1 MAGLFDK
8 DLRILLQRKQAIVMF
23 LAIAVILGFS
33 TGGTFVVGYTT
44 FCLLILAVSTISYD
58 EFDNGFSFI
67 MTLPITRRSYVF
79 EKYILC
85 SICGVVAWIF
95 SVIVCICEN
104 QYKQVTV
111 VTEDL
116 LMEAAIMLPI
126 VLFIMDIMIP
136 VQIKYGSEKSRIVLI
151 SVMGI
156 VMIVGIGVKKAVEM
170 LDLPL
175 ESLFE
180 KLQSITEVQVLV
192 GSIIFI
198 IVATLLSFAISYRIM
213 NNKEF

>member
-1 MAGLFDK
+1 MAGLFYK
-8 DLRILLQRKQAIVMF
+8 DLKILLQRKQAIVMF

-111 VTEDL
+111 ITEDL

>member
-23 LAIAVILGFS
+23 LVIAVILGFS

-44 FCLLILAVSTISYD
+44 FCILILAVSTISYD
-58 EFDNGFSFI
+58 EFANGFSFL
-67 MTLPITRRSYVF
+67 MTLPITRQSYVV

-95 SVIVCICEN
+95 SVVVCICES